1 MRASERM
8 GMKRASLRRKWTIE
22 IGKCI
27 DLGLRK

>member
-22 IGKCI
+22 IGRYT
-27 DLGLRK
+27 DWGLRK